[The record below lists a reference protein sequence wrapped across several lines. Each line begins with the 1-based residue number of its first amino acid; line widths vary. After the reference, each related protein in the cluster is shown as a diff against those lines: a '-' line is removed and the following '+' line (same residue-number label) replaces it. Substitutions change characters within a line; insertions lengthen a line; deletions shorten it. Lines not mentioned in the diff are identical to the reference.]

1 MAEAEQLRINEE
13 EDHVREEDHMRNEE
27 DEPLLVRDGANHKR
41 RNYLIAMVI
50 AVLLVLVL
58 SAGIAVLSTSQ
69 LTVNNNNSIDNNS
82 SSVNND
88 SLSGDH
94 IPAETLHNKC
104 HKNTTSCLFLRWFKD
119 SNFLCKTDS
128 LPLNVQV

>member
-13 EDHVREEDHMRNEE
+13 DHVREEE
-27 DEPLLVRDGANHKR
+27 DEPLLVRDGVNHKR
-41 RNYLIAMVI
+41 RNYLIAVVI

-58 SAGIAVLSTSQ
+58 SAAIAVLSTSQ
-69 LTVNNNNSIDNNS
+69 LAVNNNNSIDNNN

-88 SLSGDH
+88 SSSGDH

-104 HKNTTSCLFLRWFKD
+104 HKNTTSCPFHRSKY
-119 SNFLCKTDS
+119 SNHPCNTDS
-128 LPLNVQV
+128 LPLNVQVW